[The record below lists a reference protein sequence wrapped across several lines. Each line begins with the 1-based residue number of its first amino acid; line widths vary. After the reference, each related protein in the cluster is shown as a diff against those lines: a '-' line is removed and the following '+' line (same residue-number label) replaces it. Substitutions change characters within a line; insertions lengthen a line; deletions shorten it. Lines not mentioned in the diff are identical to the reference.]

1 MLVVLDHCHHV
12 LENLGANFESVHLGA
27 VLKQSLAC
35 KIGNLLKAHMLNTI
49 SELFIHYPEIFRK
62 QLVTLVSVMKP
73 SQDVLKVKQEMRLED
88 THGLLR
94 AENLVSD
101 TVQCESCKFDLI
113 K

>member
-1 MLVVLDHCHHV
+1 V

-27 VLKQSLAC
+27 VLKQSLAS
-35 KIGNLLKAHMLNTI
+35 KISYLLKAHMLNTI
-49 SELFIHYPEIFRK
+49 SELFINYPEIFRK

-73 SQDVLKVKQEMRLED
+73 SQYVLKVKQEMRLED
-88 THGLLR
+88 AHGLLR

-113 K
+113 KR